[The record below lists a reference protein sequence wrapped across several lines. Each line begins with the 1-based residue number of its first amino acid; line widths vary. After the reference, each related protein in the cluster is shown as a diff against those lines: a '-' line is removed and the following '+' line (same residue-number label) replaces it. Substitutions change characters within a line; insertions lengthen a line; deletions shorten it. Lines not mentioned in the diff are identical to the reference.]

1 MTMNLNEES
10 RYVVNRDEDL
20 TVVDSDGDVS
30 LAEKKA
36 IQRQS
41 IGDKEEW
48 PTAGAGAAAAAGDRL
63 AMTKAAKKRRRARL
77 GNDGWRPLGCGK
89 GG

>member
-1 MTMNLNEES
+1 
-10 RYVVNRDEDL
+10 
-20 TVVDSDGDVS
+20 
-30 LAEKKA
+30 
-36 IQRQS
+36 QRQS

-48 PTAGAGAAAAAGDRL
+48 PTAGAGAVATAGDRL
-63 AMTKAAKKRRRARL
+63 AVAKAAKKRRRARL